1 MMHHRILPHEFEPYE
16 PDIPPT
22 ARGGLGRFFV
32 VALLV
37 VALGATTFVG
47 YLFGQGRLTLPSSI
61 TAFLPPSLA
70 ARLTLS
76 NSVTADLPAELKN
89 YAFELV
95 DTQAKQGEVVLAV
108 RLVRKPAGQP
118 VTGAVIF
125 GRRLDMAPEGMPT
138 MTAKLEPQP
147 TTKPGVY
154 LFKTDLAMEGAWQLS
169 LAAKVQGETG
179 TVASKLVLKAV
190 P

>member
-1 MMHHRILPHEFEPYE
+1 MI
-16 PDIPPT
+16 
-22 ARGGLGRFFV
+22 V
-32 VALLV
+32 LLAAV
-37 VALGATTFVG
+37 LGATTFIG

-61 TAFLPPSLA
+61 TASLPPSLA
-70 ARLTLS
+70 AGLTRS
-76 NSVTADLPAELKN
+76 NSVTADLPTELKN
-89 YAFELV
+89 YAFELI

-108 RLVRKPAGQP
+108 RLVRKPTGQP
-118 VTGAVIF
+118 VTGAIIF

-169 LAAKVQGETG
+169 LAAKVQGEMG
-179 TVASKLVLKAV
+179 TVANKLVLKAA

>member
-1 MMHHRILPHEFEPYE
+1 MHRRVLPHEFEPFE
-16 PDIPPT
+16 PDIPPSHQ
-22 ARGGLGRFFV
+22 GKVGRLFIIL
-32 VALLV
+32 LLV

-47 YLFGQGRLTLPSSI
+47 YLFGQGRLALPGSI

-70 ARLTLS
+70 ARLPPS
-76 NSVTADLPAELKN
+76 DPAAAGLPAELKN

-95 DTQAKQGEVVLAV
+95 DKQAKQGEVVLAV
-108 RLVRKPAGQP
+108 RLVRKPTSQP
-118 VTGAVIF
+118 VTGAIIF

-138 MTAKLEPQP
+138 MTAKLEPRP
-147 TTKPGVY
+147 TTEPGLY
-154 LFKTDLAMEGAWQLS
+154 LFRTDLAMEGAWQLS

-179 TVASKLVLKAV
+179 TVANKLVLKAV